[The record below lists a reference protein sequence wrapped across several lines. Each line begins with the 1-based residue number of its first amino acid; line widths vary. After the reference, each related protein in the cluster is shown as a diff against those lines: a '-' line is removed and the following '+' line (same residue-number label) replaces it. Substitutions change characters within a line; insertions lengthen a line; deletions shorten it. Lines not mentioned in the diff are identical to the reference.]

1 MKLSELMGVGI
12 EELIMTNILLINTN
26 CSWNKGSAAQ
36 VISTTETLRRLI
48 PGANFTLISGT
59 PEIDSKLCTI
69 HNIKVVGPSVKNPF
83 SKHSRLLKLFSLSY
97 YLLRCALWSAL
108 CKTKLNVNKLLD
120 EEVLT
125 EYDKTDAIIDLSGD
139 TLSDKGTYSVFSLFR
154 ILIGLLLKK
163 KVTIYSQSIGPF
175 KKITVPLA
183 RFCLNRANL
192 IVVRENVTK
201 HYLKDISV
209 DNPSLYL
216 AAEIAFLLEPA
227 PPQKVRE
234 IFLKENI
241 NANKEN
247 SPLIG
252 VGTSELMYMAF
263 KSKNNVYVAL
273 MAKIADYL
281 VEKLNAQVVFISHVI
296 IPPKYGYPDD
306 RFIAEK
312 VYQLVRNKNRIKI
325 IRGDYSPEE
334 LKGIIGRCDLF
345 IGARMHSNIA
355 STSMHVP
362 TIALAWSHKYHG
374 IMKMVEQ
381 EKYVCDIR
389 TTTFNE
395 IVSKINDAWSNR
407 DEIREKLASKTTE
420 LEESA
425 FHSGRLVKRLIKPI
439 SVEQTNFD
447 GNNLDSQ

>member
-1 MKLSELMGVGI
+1 MDAGI
-12 EELIMTNILLINTN
+12 EEPIMTNILLISTN

-48 PGANFTLISGT
+48 PDANFTLISGN
-59 PEIDSKLCTI
+59 PELDSKLCAI
-69 HNIKVVGPSVKNPF
+69 HNIKVAGLSVKNPF
-83 SKHSRLLKLFSLSY
+83 SKHSRLLRLFRLSY

-120 EEVLT
+120 EEILT
-125 EYDKTDAIIDLSGD
+125 EYDKADIIIDLSGD
-139 TLSDKGTYSVFSLFR
+139 TLSDKGTYSFFSLFR
-154 ILIGLLLKK
+154 TLIGILLKK

-175 KKITVPLA
+175 KKITVSLA

-201 HYLKDISV
+201 DYLKDISV
-209 DNPSLYL
+209 NNPSLYL

-234 IFLKENI
+234 IILKENI
-241 NANKEN
+241 KTNKKN
-247 SPLIG
+247 GPLIG
-252 VGTSELMYMAF
+252 IGASALIYRAF

-296 IPPKYGYPDD
+296 IPPKYGYHDD
-306 RFIAEK
+306 RFVAEK
-312 VYQLVRNKNRIKI
+312 VYQLARNKNRIKI

-345 IGARMHSNIA
+345 IGARMHSDIA
-355 STSMHVP
+355 SASMHVP

-374 IMKMVEQ
+374 IMRMLGQ
-381 EKYVCDIR
+381 EKYVCDIG

-395 IVSKINDAWSNR
+395 LVSKINDAWSNK
-407 DEIREKLASKTTE
+407 DEIRNKLASKTTE

-425 FHSGRLVKRLIKPI
+425 LYSGRLVKRLVKSI
-439 SVEQTNFD
+439 SPE
-447 GNNLDSQ
+447 